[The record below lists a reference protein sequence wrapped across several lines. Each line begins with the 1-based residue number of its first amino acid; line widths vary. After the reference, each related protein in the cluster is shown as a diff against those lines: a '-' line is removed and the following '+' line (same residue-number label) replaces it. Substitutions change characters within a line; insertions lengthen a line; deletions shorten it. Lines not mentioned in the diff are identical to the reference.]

1 MGQAISISIAIA
13 LNSINELSS
22 SLRISL
28 TIALAVASMVKLGIT
43 HPPAG
48 AAAVLFAMNPA
59 ISWINMGF
67 LLIANVLAIF
77 SATLINNLTEK
88 RQYPSSWSLAFL
100 RVPFDFI
107 FSSTKEAKSQEE
119 TL

>member
-13 LNSINELSS
+13 LNSINVLSS

-28 TIALAVASMVKLGIT
+28 VIALAVATMVKLGIT

-48 AAAVLFAMNPA
+48 AAAVLFAMNPS

-100 RVPFDFI
+100 KVPIDFL
-107 FSSTKEAKSQEE
+107 FSLTQEAEFQDE